1 VRSSKLLLDFVTR
14 VGIMNAQNNSEPTI
28 LSQNLNDEDQEA
40 PPPRT
45 FWTLSIGVCSG
56 SAVLVM

>member
-1 VRSSKLLLDFVTR
+1 VPSSKHLLDFMTR

-28 LSQNLNDEDQEA
+28 FSQNLNDEDQEA
-40 PPPRT
+40 PSLRT
-45 FWTLSIGVCSG
+45 FWIPCVGVRSR